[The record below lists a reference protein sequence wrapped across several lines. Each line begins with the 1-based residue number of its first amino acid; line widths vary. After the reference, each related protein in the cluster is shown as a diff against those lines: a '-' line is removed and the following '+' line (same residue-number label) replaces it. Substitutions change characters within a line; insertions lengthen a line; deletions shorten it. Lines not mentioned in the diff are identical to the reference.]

1 VASLDPDGGV
11 SLDDQLW
18 ALARPSPRGARPTL
32 ERMHRLLRLFD
43 NPHERLPAA
52 HVGGTSGKGSTCHLL
67 AAIFQAAGYPVGLH
81 SKPHL
86 ATVRE
91 RLLLDGLPI
100 TPGDFGALLQDA
112 SPRLQAA
119 DWPEGRPTWFELV
132 VALAFTWF
140 AARQA
145 RPVVVEVGLG
155 GSWDATNVLQPLV
168 SVLTNV
174 GLDHMELLGDT
185 VEAIARDKAGIIKPG
200 AVAIT
205 GATQPTVLAIIA
217 ARAAQAGVPLWRL
230 GQEIRVDIHR
240 VDGDGAR
247 FDLHLPGLTYRDLA
261 IGLLGR
267 HQVDNAALAVA
278 AAAVL
283 AERGYPVDEGTLRRG
298 LAACRIPGRLE
309 RFAGR
314 PQILLD
320 GAHNPEKMAALAAAL
335 RLLYP
340 GRRPVCVVAMRRGHD
355 IATTLAPLLT
365 VASTVILT
373 QISAGT
379 DWGREQSV
387 DPILLRRTIAV
398 PPGVT
403 VLIEP
408 EAEAALQLARNEAGP
423 EGLVCVTGSL
433 YLVGQLRGR
442 LPNVGPFPGTPLA
455 EITGWGRGPHASG
468 R

>member
-1 VASLDPDGGV
+1 M
-11 SLDDQLW
+11 
-18 ALARPSPRGARPTL
+18 ARPSPRGTRPTL
-32 ERMHRLLRLFD
+32 ERMRRLLRLLD
-43 NPHERLPAA
+43 NPQDRLPAA

-67 AAIFQAAGYPVGLH
+67 AAIFQAAGYPIGLH

-86 ATVRE
+86 STVRE
-91 RLLLDGLPI
+91 RLLLGGQPI
-100 TPGDFGALLQDA
+100 SPDDFGALLEDA
-112 SPRLQAA
+112 SPRLQAD

-168 SVLTNV
+168 SILTNV

-185 VEAIARDKAGIIKPG
+185 VEAIARDKAGIIKSG
-200 AVAIT
+200 AAAIT

-217 ARAAQAGVPLWRL
+217 ARAEQAGVALWRL

-247 FDLHLPGLTYRDLA
+247 FDLHLPGLTYPDLA

-283 AERGYPVDEGTLRRG
+283 AARGYPVDEAALRHG
-298 LAACRIPGRLE
+298 LAGCRIPGRLE
-309 RFAGR
+309 RVVGT
-314 PQILLD
+314 PPILLD

-340 GRRPVCVVAMRRGHD
+340 GQRPVCLVAMRRGHD
-355 IATTLAPLLT
+355 IATTLAPLLA
-365 VASTVILT
+365 VAGTVILT

-387 DPILLRRTIAV
+387 DPHLLRRTIAV
-398 PPGVT
+398 PAGVT
-403 VLIEP
+403 VLVEP
-408 EAEAALQLARNEAGP
+408 GAEAALDLARNEAGP
-423 EGLVCVTGSL
+423 KGLVCVTGSL

-442 LPNVGPFPGTPLA
+442 VLSDRAALGTPLA
-455 EITGWGRGPHASG
+455 
-468 R
+468 

>member
-1 VASLDPDGGV
+1 MVRLDPGGDA

-32 ERMHRLLRLFD
+32 DRMHRLLRLFD
-43 NPHERLPAA
+43 NPQEQLQAV

-91 RLLLDGLPI
+91 RLLLRGRPI
-100 TPGDFGALLQDA
+100 TPDDFGALLQGA
-112 SPRLQAA
+112 SPRLQATG
-119 DWPEGRPTWFELV
+119 WPEGQPTWFELV
-132 VALAFTWF
+132 VALAFAWF

-185 VEAIARDKAGIIKPG
+185 VEAIAQDKAGIIKPG
-200 AVAIT
+200 ATAIT

-217 ARAAQAGVPLWRL
+217 ARAEQAGAPLWRL
-230 GQEIRVDIHR
+230 GQEIRIDIHR

-247 FDLHLPGLTYRDLA
+247 FDLHLPGVTYSDLT

-278 AAAVL
+278 ATAAL
-283 AERGYPVDEGTLRRG
+283 AARGYPVDEAALRRG
-298 LAACRIPGRLE
+298 LAGCRIPGRLE
-309 RFAGR
+309 QFAGT
-314 PQILLD
+314 PF
-320 GAHNPEKMAALAAAL
+320 
-335 RLLYP
+335 
-340 GRRPVCVVAMRRGHD
+340 
-355 IATTLAPLLT
+355 
-365 VASTVILT
+365 
-373 QISAGT
+373 
-379 DWGREQSV
+379 QS
-387 DPILLRRTIAV
+387 IR
-398 PPGVT
+398 
-403 VLIEP
+403 
-408 EAEAALQLARNEAGP
+408 
-423 EGLVCVTGSL
+423 
-433 YLVGQLRGR
+433 
-442 LPNVGPFPGTPLA
+442 F
-455 EITGWGRGPHASG
+455 
-468 R
+468 